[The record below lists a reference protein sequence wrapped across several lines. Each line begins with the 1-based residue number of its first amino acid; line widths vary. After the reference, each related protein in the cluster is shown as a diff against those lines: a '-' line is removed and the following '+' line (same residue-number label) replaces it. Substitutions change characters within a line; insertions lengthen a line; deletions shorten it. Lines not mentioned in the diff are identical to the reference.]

1 MLLVNN
7 ERILTYK
14 NKFYRCA
21 YGKNGLV
28 KNKIEGD
35 ECTPIGIFSL
45 GKLYIRIDR
54 IKDIKT
60 NFKYQPITKTMAWS
74 DDPKNQNYNKQINTS
89 KEHQEKMYRKDHIYD
104 LILVINY
111 NINPTIPYKGSAIFI
126 HIENNNYNPTQGCI
140 TLKKDDFI
148 EILSTLLP
156 NEKIKIIG

>member
-7 ERILTYK
+7 KRILTYK

-60 NFKYQPITKTMAWS
+60 NFKYQHITKTMAWS
-74 DDPKNQNYNKQINTS
+74 DDPKNQNYNKKNIISCGIRTGAPIDFR
-89 KEHQEKMYRKDHIYD
+89 EIYRAPVF
-104 LILVINY
+104 LLLLRCGV
-111 NINPTIPYKGSAIFI
+111 PSFFPKG
-126 HIENNNYNPTQGCI
+126 
-140 TLKKDDFI
+140 
-148 EILSTLLP
+148 
-156 NEKIKIIG
+156 